1 MYDYGRL
8 DLLLCQRLYTLI
20 EKEHST
26 LLQLKDELR
35 ETRGGKL
42 YVKKTKNKVCYTE
55 YYQGKEQG
63 IGRNKNKVH
72 RLARRN
78 YIHDQYSLAKSYYSS
93 LRQLYS
99 QLSQDK
105 IILHLTNRL
114 NQYESLGLD
123 MNRILLS
130 PEQQEWLNQ
139 PYERNP
145 AYPEELKFKT
155 TNNNLMRTKSELII
169 ANRLEHYGIP
179 YLPEKPLWF
188 DYDMYP
194 KYPDFTILKANGD
207 TVIWEHMGLMD
218 REDYFIKNSR
228 KIIEYRQNGYSQNT
242 NLIITF
248 EEDIMEPGLIDHII
262 ESRILS

>member
-1 MYDYGRL
+1 MGYNSFNIYNNVDA
-8 DLLLCQRLYTLI
+8 LLAKIKSTSTPLKKELANSKGGNLYI
-20 EKEHST
+20 K
-26 LLQLKDELR
+26 R
-35 ETRGGKL
+35 
-42 YVKKTKNKVCYTE
+42 YKNYNIFTE
-55 YYQGKEQG
+55 YAKGVERS
-63 IGRNKNKVH
+63 IGRDMRKVH
-72 RLARRN
+72 KLARRK
-78 YIHDQYSLAKSYYSS
+78 YISLLVKYFDYGYKQLKKSSINIAADNIMQDIS
-93 LRQLYS
+93 LL
-99 QLSQDK
+99 
-105 IILHLTNRL
+105 I

-248 EEDIMEPGLIDHII
+248 EEDIIEPGLIDHII